1 MHHYIIP
8 TLRGRFPEKLI
19 SCSNEVAKQ
28 EAALPRGGSNLISFP
43 ISVDGVINDNFE
55 AITIISSTKATN
67 LLADILAEFIWADV
81 LGGLSVIANRNN
93 NYEKNKIKYI

>member
-1 MHHYIIP
+1 MYHYIIP

-19 SCSNEVAKQ
+19 SCSNEVAKHD
-28 EAALPRGGSNLISFP
+28 ADLPRGAGSLISFP
-43 ISVDGVINDNFE
+43 ISVDGVIKDNFE

-93 NYEKNKIKYI
+93 N